1 MAGQKPAHQFFLT
14 FPQCTLSKDDV
25 FAVLCSFSSTVI
37 VGQERHADGGIH
49 YHGVVH
55 TVEATFIQP
64 VVDYVR
70 SFLDAGGAL
79 DCQVVKGIR
88 NVVHYVCKEDLA
100 PLRAGDEFKK
110 YLPFSVTAMD
120 FVKVS
125 PVFSLLDPFVIA
137 HWTSYRFLEDLHREY
152 WGSRLVPVASEG
164 AIRNIELILESI
176 VADAIVFDRVEWA
189 EMVAGW
195 CLDSFVDDRRHK
207 QPQLYLYG
215 PPNVGKTSLVRA
227 MIDFDKCFFA
237 GRDKWWMEGFL
248 PTEHCAVII
257 DEFDWTTF
265 SCKKELLKLLAG
277 EKFVA
282 NVKGRTPMR
291 IDVNV
296 PVIMITN
303 EFPPVDAAFIARV
316 NVVYAD
322 KPCFH

>member
-1 MAGQKPAHQFFLT
+1 MAGRKAAHQFFLT
-14 FPQCTLSKDDV
+14 FPQCTLSKQDV
-25 FAVLCSFSSTVI
+25 FEVLRSFCGTVI

-49 YHGVVH
+49 FHAVIHSDEGL
-55 TVEATFIQP
+55 FLGP
-64 VVDYVR
+64 LGDYVR
-70 SFLDAGGAL
+70 SFMDPGAAL
-79 DCQVVKGIR
+79 DVQVVKAIR
-88 NVVHYVCKEDLA
+88 NVVHYVCKEDLD
-100 PLRAGDEFKK
+100 PLRVGEAFKQ
-110 YLPFSVTAMD
+110 YLPFSVAAMD
-120 FVKVS
+120 FVKSNEVY
-125 PVFSLLDPFVIA
+125 SLLDPFVIA
-137 HWTSYRFLEDLHREY
+137 HWTSYRFLEELHREY
-152 WGSRLVPVASEG
+152 WGTRMVPVAPEG

-176 VADAIVFDRVEWA
+176 VADAIVFDRKDWA

-227 MIDFDKCFFA
+227 MIDFEKCFFA

-248 PTEHCAVII
+248 PTKHHAIVI
-257 DEFDWTTF
+257 DEFDWNTF

-282 NVKGRTPMR
+282 NVKGKTPMR
-291 IDVNV
+291 IDVNI

-303 EFPPVDAAFIARV
+303 EEPPTDPAFLARV

-322 KPCFH
+322 LPCYH